1 MCGYAV
7 AIPLLFFGGQM
18 HALTRHIAKDGF
30 RLRGTEMS
38 RVDGF
43 SDVVFGFALTLLV
56 VSLEVPKTYDEL
68 HHLMLGFFPFAISF
82 TFLLLIWMEHFQFF
96 RRFGLHDTG
105 TISLNAT
112 LLFVLL
118 FYVYPL
124 KFLFSMV
131 VGVGSEADGHPRFS
145 DAHQIPEL
153 MILYGLGFAAIY
165 LLLAAL
171 YWNAYRQRETLELTA
186 VERYQTRHWII
197 DEAGTGLVGL
207 LSCVVATILPPQ
219 QAGLAGFVYMLIGP
233 FKWIHESYAGRKARE
248 MREAE
253 TQAKVDSLT

>member
-1 MCGYAV
+1 
-7 AIPLLFFGGQM
+7 M
-18 HALTRHIAKDGF
+18 HALTKHMAKDGF

-68 HHLMLGFFPFAISF
+68 HHLMLGFFPFGISF
-82 TFLLLIWMEHFQFF
+82 MFLLLIWMEHFQFF
-96 RRFGLHDTG
+96 RRFGLHDSG
-105 TISLNAT
+105 TIWLNAT

-124 KFLFSMV
+124 KFLFTMV
-131 VGVGSEADGHPRFS
+131 VVGDRNEGHPRFS

-153 MILYGLGFAAIY
+153 MVLYGLGFATLY
-165 LLLAAL
+165 FLLAAL
-171 YWNAYRQRETLELTA
+171 YWNAYRQREALELTV
-186 VERYQTRHWII
+186 VERFQTRHWII
-197 DEAGTGLVGL
+197 DQAGTGLVGI
-207 LSCVVATILPPQ
+207 LSCVVAASLPPH

-248 MREAE
+248 MRAAE
-253 TQAKVDSLT
+253 TQANVESVT